1 MYITKIKNNTI
12 IKEFLGTTRAVN
24 NKANESDPNDYMILS
39 DILLPK
45 NMDNINKISK
55 FYLVINNVFF
65 EHVFSTSGL
74 FSNRFS
80 YSYTLHFSINESRLS
95 SSLSRKNILKT
106 KKYDIYAVDEY
117 DNILD
122 SATNLSLTESF
133 FKKLTD
139 AENKQVSLSIL
150 NEYIDSF
157 YIEFDYD
164 KKQFYID
171 INDENINTAIEK
183 FKDICVNFNDER
195 YDFGT
200 FENRKNIIERDFS
213 NSNNFY
219 YKLSEF
225 ILGGNKSISNITNY
239 LNNDSDIRDIS
250 IYYSMTRKSAGVD
263 EEKTFRKN
271 YIISSDICRE
281 IIKEFL
287 IYKKNVLESN
297 LRFRHIIQRSNEKNL
312 IFDFSD
318 IDVRDISL
326 LTIDSIQDF
335 SGEPIYDIYS
345 NDQFNESS
353 RIFFDEKPL
362 DTLLKGNTFIY
373 FSERQITT
381 INFKIKNSEEAFSI
395 HSVEESTNYELPS
408 DNDFLNVYKEIY
420 DLNIVLNDTNYIDR
434 GISNFFTIDNP
445 IFENK
450 DRLQNVARELRYF
463 LRSEENQELSMP
475 SVENLLKNSIYY
487 VKFDL
492 KNDATIVD
500 SIEKFYSY
508 DQLLNSQNSLL
519 SQIRNL
525 RYQRLFEIYP
535 ELSIIFD
542 NNVSSFTKYRILE
555 SNNSNISRMKIYL
568 ELEFN
573 ILSDFKSTN
582 DYRFKGF
589 DQEGF
594 TLNNVY
600 SIPIT
605 SNDSTN
611 EIIYNANTTLS
622 NFIFSIRD
630 NEIDFQT
637 HNSIKG
643 KYLSENL
650 NVAEKISLIKD
661 LTKKIKN
668 RSFFEQ
674 KSFIQEFL
682 LSRDIL
688 KNFVSQ
694 EMSDFLRRSYIQ
706 VYASNYNIRQISENK
721 SVMTTGDFIT
731 NIENQADSY
740 NNLVRDLDSNTF
752 DNGYK
757 ALLIQSINID
767 QRDLSSFKWKIKY
780 SPNITISSSEFDFID
795 DRKSFTL
802 ENNIL
807 WFSDEFLNENR
818 RIDFSYFNELS
829 TLAGGLTPI
838 DTSLNNIDE
847 DDDIISFVTSLKIE
861 GMINK
866 DHINYL
872 LNSIYGV
879 KRRSSEGGIHIK
891 GIAVKVYFY
900 DSNNSLFT
908 ESFYNIPFIDSN
920 NRVLERI
927 DDRTLNSMHTID
939 IN

>member
-24 NKANESDPNDYMILS
+24 NKVNQFAQNDYMILS

-55 FYLVINNVFF
+55 FFLVINDVFF

-74 FSNRFS
+74 SQNRFS
-80 YSYTLHFSINESRLS
+80 YSYTLHFSINEAGFT
-95 SSLSRKNILKT
+95 SSLPRKSKLNT

-122 SATNLSLTESF
+122 SATNLSLTDTF

-139 AENKQVSLSIL
+139 AENQKVNLSIL
-150 NEYIDSF
+150 NEYIDN
-157 YIEFDYD
+157 
-164 KKQFYID
+164 FYID
-171 INDENINTAIEK
+171 FDYEEKSFHIDTNDENIDVAIEK
-183 FKDICVNFNDER
+183 FKDICINFNDKR
-195 YDFGT
+195 YDFS
-200 FENRKNIIERDFS
+200 NDRKNIIERDFS
-213 NSNNFY
+213 NTNNFY

-225 ILGGNKSISNITNY
+225 ILSGNKSISNITNY
-239 LNNDSDIRDIS
+239 LNNDSNIRDIS
-250 IYYSMTRKSAGVD
+250 ISYFMTRKSTSVD
-263 EEKTFRKN
+263 EEKTFKKN
-271 YIISSDICRE
+271 YIISSDISIE

-318 IDVRDISL
+318 IDVRDIGL
-326 LTIDSIQDF
+326 LTIDNIQDF
-335 SGEPIYDIYS
+335 SGEPIYNIYS

-353 RIFFDEKPL
+353 RIFFDKKPL
-362 DTLLKGNTFIY
+362 NTLLKDNIFIY
-373 FSERQITT
+373 FAERQITS
-381 INFKIKNSEEAFSI
+381 ILFKIQDSEENFII

-420 DLNIVLNDTNYIDR
+420 NLNIALNDTNYIDR

-450 DRLQNVARELRYF
+450 NSLQNVARELRYF
-463 LRSEENQELSMP
+463 LRSEENQELSEP

-508 DQLLNSQNSLL
+508 DQLLNSQDSLL

-611 EIIYNANTTLS
+611 EIVYNSNTTLS

-650 NVAEKISLIKD
+650 NVTEKISLIKD

-668 RSFFEQ
+668 RSFFER
-674 KSFIQEFL
+674 KRFIQEFL
-682 LSRDIL
+682 LNRNIL

-694 EMSDFLRRSYIQ
+694 EMSDFLRRRYIQ
-706 VYASNYNIRQISENK
+706 VYASNYNIRQISENR
-721 SVMTTGDFIT
+721 SVMTTSDFIT

-767 QRDLSSFKWKIKY
+767 RNELSRYKWKMKY
-780 SPNITISSSEFDFID
+780 SPNIAISSSEFDFLD

-802 ENNIL
+802 ENQIL
-807 WFSDEFLNENR
+807 WFSDKFLNERSNR
-818 RIDFSYFNELS
+818 FEYFNNLS
-829 TLAGGLTPI
+829 PLTGSLSEI
-838 DTSLNNIDE
+838 DTSLNNINE
-847 DDDIISFVTSLKIE
+847 DDDIVSFVASLKIE

-872 LNSIYGV
+872 LNSIYSV

-908 ESFYNIPFIDSN
+908 ESFYNIPFLDSN

>member
-24 NKANESDPNDYMILS
+24 NKVNQFAQNDYMILS

-55 FYLVINNVFF
+55 FFLVINDVFF

-74 FSNRFS
+74 SQNRFS
-80 YSYTLHFSINESRLS
+80 YSYTLHFSINEAGFT
-95 SSLSRKNILKT
+95 SSLPRKSKLNT

-122 SATNLSLTESF
+122 SATNLSLTDTF

-139 AENKQVSLSIL
+139 AENQQVSLSIL
-150 NEYIDSF
+150 NEYIDNF
-157 YIEFDYD
+157 YIVFNYEE
-164 KKQFYID
+164 KEFYIN
-171 INDENINTAIEK
+171 INDENIDTAIEK
-183 FKDICVNFNDER
+183 FKDIYINFNDER
-195 YDFGT
+195 YDFGVHD
-200 FENRKNIIERDFS
+200 RKNIIERDFS
-213 NSNNFY
+213 DSNNFY

-225 ILGGNKSISNITNY
+225 ILSGNKSISNITNY
-239 LNNDSDIRDIS
+239 LYNDSNIRDIS
-250 IYYSMTRKSAGVD
+250 IYYLMTRKSSGGD

-271 YIISSDICRE
+271 YIISSDICKE
-281 IIKEFL
+281 IIELFL
-287 IYKKNVLESN
+287 KYKKEVLASN

-312 IFDFSD
+312 VFDFSD
-318 IDVRDISL
+318 IDARDIGL
-326 LTIDSIQDF
+326 LTIGGISDF
-335 SGEPIYDIYS
+335 SGHNIHEVYS

-353 RIFFDEKPL
+353 RIFFYEKPL
-362 DTLLKGNTFIY
+362 NTLLEKNIFIY
-373 FSERQITT
+373 FAERQITS
-381 INFKIKNSEEAFSI
+381 ILFKIQNSEENFRI
-395 HSVEESTNYELPS
+395 HSVEESTNYELS
-408 DNDFLNVYKEIY
+408 NDNDFLNVYKEIY
-420 DLNIVLNDTNYIDR
+420 NLGIELTCTNYIDR

-450 DRLQNVARELRYF
+450 DNLQNVARELRYF
-463 LRSEENQELSMP
+463 LSSDENQDLLSP

-492 KNDATIVD
+492 KNDSTIID

-508 DQLLNSQNSLL
+508 EQLLNSPDSLL

-535 ELSIIFD
+535 ELSVIFD
-542 NNVSSFTKYRILE
+542 RNVSSFTKYRILE
-555 SNNSNISRMKIYL
+555 SNNSNISRIKVYL

-637 HNSIKG
+637 HNLIKG

-650 NVAEKISLIKD
+650 NVTEKISLIKD

-668 RSFFEQ
+668 RSFFER
-674 KSFIQEFL
+674 KRFIQEFL
-682 LSRDIL
+682 LNRNIL

-694 EMSDFLRRSYIQ
+694 EMSDFLERSYIQ
-706 VYASNYNIRQISENK
+706 VYASNYNIRQISENR
-721 SVMTTGDFIT
+721 SVIIAGDFVT
-731 NIENQADSY
+731 NVENQAGSY

-752 DNGYK
+752 DNSYK

-767 QRDLSSFKWKIKY
+767 QSELSRFKWKIKY
-780 SPNITISSSEFDFID
+780 SPNITISSREFDFIN
-795 DRKSFTL
+795 DRKNFTL

-807 WFSDEFLNENR
+807 WFSDEFFNENR
-818 RIDFSYFNELS
+818 RNDFKYFNELS
-829 TLAGGLTPI
+829 TLAGGLTQI
-838 DTSLNNIDE
+838 DTSSNNIIE
-847 DDDIISFVTSLKIE
+847 DDNIISFVTSLKIE
-861 GMINK
+861 GMISK

-872 LNSIYGV
+872 LNSVYSV
-879 KRRSSEGGIHIK
+879 KRRSAEGGIHIK

-908 ESFYNIPFIDSN
+908 ESFYNIPFLDSN